1 MVQSLVMLVVVSALV
16 IGPLAWRVWRDRGEA
31 RALAV
36 RADVH
41 AALVGALSGES
52 LVSVRV
58 LPRTPWQDGRVILS
72 APTGCESL
80 IRSAWSAVVAKVP
93 DGYDLVV
100 RSGHGAV
107 PRAPFTPLA
116 WGEVS

>member
-1 MVQSLVMLVVVSALV
+1 MVESIVMLGVVSALV
-16 IGPLAWRVWRDRGEA
+16 VGPLAWRVWRDRGEA

-41 AALVGALSGES
+41 AALVRALGGES
-52 LVSVRV
+52 LVAIRV
-58 LPRTPWQDGRVILS
+58 LPATAWQDGRVILS

-80 IRSAWSAVVAKVP
+80 IRSAWGAVVAKVP

-100 RSGHGAV
+100 RSGQG
-107 PRAPFTPLA
+107 
-116 WGEVS
+116 